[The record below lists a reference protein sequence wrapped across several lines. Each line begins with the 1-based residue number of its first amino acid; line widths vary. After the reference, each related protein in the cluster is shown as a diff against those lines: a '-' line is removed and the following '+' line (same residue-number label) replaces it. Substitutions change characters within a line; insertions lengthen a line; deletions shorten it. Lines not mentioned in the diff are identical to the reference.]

1 MRLHFTIRDL
11 LWLTALVAM
20 GLGWW
25 LHDRSMVA
33 ERNAITKILTT
44 WKQTSDQSY
53 QAVNER
59 LHAQIED
66 LEKQLPVA
74 NEVSV
79 PQAATSR

>member
-1 MRLHFTIRDL
+1 MRLRFTIRDL
-11 LWLTALVAM
+11 LWLTVVVAM

-33 ERNAITKILTT
+33 ERNAIIKNLTT

-53 QAVNER
+53 QAVNGR
-59 LHAQIED
+59 LHARIED
-66 LEKQLPVA
+66 LEKQLPAA
-74 NEVSV
+74 NEVRV